1 MIVYTWISSPNGRM
15 ITAICRV
22 AIITIQKKIK
32 LYLCWMWVFCPA
44 NHETLKQVQ
53 WKMRGKQFL
62 QSALI
67 FPKSFPAVSFWFD
80 TAAPQAE
87 FSDIYHYVSF
97 CSHILILF
105 MILSAFPDL
114 QPLPPLW
121 LPMFFPQVGRGSDQQ
136 SGLRWPGGSLEPTA
150 EGRRRRGK
158 QSHQSRRPH
167 HCAEWRWAERRWS
180 PGKVEDLWPAR
191 AKGFSWAGDVE
202 IGRVYICAYRIT
214 IYIFFCQFNIGPFN
228 DTK

>member
-114 QPLPPLW
+114 QPLSPP
-121 LPMFFPQVGRGSDQQ
+121 V
-136 SGLRWPGGSLEPTA
+136 T
-150 EGRRRRGK
+150 
-158 QSHQSRRPH
+158 SHVFSAGWAGFWSAKWSQMAWWIAGTNSRRPQ
-167 HCAEWRWAERRWS
+167 APREAVAS
-180 PGKVEDLWPAR
+180 K
-191 AKGFSWAGDVE
+191 
-202 IGRVYICAYRIT
+202 
-214 IYIFFCQFNIGPFN
+214 
-228 DTK
+228 